1 MGSPNARPNRPKS
14 RQSTANITS
23 SKDIGYDKEN
33 ATADLSS
40 MRKRKLAASDTEE
53 KKKRSR
59 SKSLGPGGL
68 EALKESAG
76 NTAKVASSYP
86 GSIITIA
93 DEMTGISS
101 DADQVHSQA
110 YCASDPPQSHSD
122 L

>member
-1 MGSPNARPNRPKS
+1 MASPSSRPNRPKS
-14 RQSTANITS
+14 RQSIANVGS

-40 MRKRKLAASDTEE
+40 MRKRKFAASDNEE
-53 KKKRSR
+53 KKKSR

-76 NTAKVASSYP
+76 NTAKVAGSYATP
-86 GSIITIA
+86 LMTTA
-93 DEMTGISS
+93 DVATGVFS
-101 DADQVHSQA
+101 DTDQIHSQA
-110 YCASDPPQSHSD
+110 YRASNTTQSHSN